1 MRILLSWLREFVDV
15 PGSAEDVA
23 RAMSTRGFAVEGI
36 ERLATDLSA
45 GAVHPKDG
53 PPSQHWLVGS
63 QRDPTAA
70 KADAVIDF
78 EVTANRPDCLSV
90 VGMAREV
97 ATAYGVRLRGRG
109 ATRSGPPRGPRALAP
124 APRSLDIVIENPD
137 LCPRY
142 VGAVADV
149 EVRPSPAWMQ
159 QRLEAAGIRP
169 ISNIVDVTN
178 YVLIEMGQPMH
189 AFDHARLAGA
199 EIRVRTARPGEP
211 LRTLDGQLRTLS
223 PETLVIADGERATAV
238 AGVMGGGD
246 SQVSPAT
253 KTIVLESAYFNP
265 LSVRRTSK
273 KLGLKTE
280 ASVRFERG
288 ADPAVPAEAMHR
300 ALALIEMIGA
310 GRARGR
316 VLDRYPKRMKPAVL
330 RLRRAKIAGL
340 LGAAVP
346 DRDVR
351 RMLKHLGFGL
361 EPAADGWRV
370 VVPTRRVDVT
380 REVDLIEE
388 VARHYGFDRLPTT
401 FPALIA
407 AAPPVDP
414 RIVRARHLR
423 STLTAAGFF
432 EAVTFGFIAERT
444 AAPFAAEED
453 LVPIANP
460 LSELFAVLRPSLLPG
475 LVDAVAHNRRREQR
489 DVRLFEI
496 GARFTRSGGE
506 RQALGCVWT
515 GAAAP
520 EHWSGTGRAVDFFD
534 ITAVAERICQAVGAD
549 VQTIPLHEPW
559 LVPGR
564 SAAVVANG
572 TRVGVAGQLAEAT
585 ADAHGLPGSDPVYVA
600 ELDLDALAPAGR
612 REVRVEPL
620 PRYPSVTRDISI
632 LIDDTLPAA
641 DVRRTIREAAPA
653 TLVRVGEFDRYQG
666 RGIPAEKVS
675 LSLRLT
681 FRSSDRTLT
690 DGEVQAAM
698 ERVIAALRERHG
710 AVQR

>member
-1 MRILLSWLREFVDV
+1 MKILLSWLREFADV
-15 PGSAEDVA
+15 PGSADDVA
-23 RAMSTRGFAVEGI
+23 RTMSTRGFAVEGI
-36 ERLATDLSA
+36 EYLKGDLS
-45 GAVHPKDG
+45 
-53 PPSQHWLVGS
+53 
-63 QRDPTAA
+63 AA

-78 EVTANRPDCLSV
+78 EVTANRPDCMSV
-90 VGMAREV
+90 IGMAREV
-97 ATAYGVRLRGRG
+97 ATAYGVKLRTRAGRAPQAKG
-109 ATRSGPPRGPRALAP
+109 RAPQLQ
-124 APRSLDIVIENPD
+124 IVIDNPD

-149 EVRPSPAWMQ
+149 EVRPSPTWMQ

-169 ISNIVDVTN
+169 ISSIVDVTN
-178 YVLIEMGQPMH
+178 YVLLEMGQPMH
-189 AFDHARLAGA
+189 AFDYARLAGGQ
-199 EIRVRTARPGEP
+199 IRVRTARPGETV
-211 LRTLDGQLRTLS
+211 RTLDGQRRTLA
-223 PETLVIADGERATAV
+223 PDMLVIADAERAVAI

-246 SQVSPAT
+246 SEVTGAT

-280 ASVRFERG
+280 ASMRFERG
-288 ADPAVPAEAMHR
+288 ADPDLPAEAMHR

-316 VLDRYPKRMKPAVL
+316 MLDRYPKRVKPAVL

-340 LGAAVP
+340 LGASVP

-351 RMLKHLGFGL
+351 RIFGSLGFAL
-361 EPAADGWRV
+361 APAAGGWRV
-370 VVPTRRVDVT
+370 GIPTRRVDAA

-388 VARHYGFDRLPTT
+388 VARQYGFDRLPTT
-401 FPALIA
+401 FPALTA
-407 AAPPVDP
+407 AAPPIDP
-414 RIVRARHLR
+414 RIRRARHLR
-423 STLTAAGFF
+423 EVLTGAGFF
-432 EAVTFGFIAERT
+432 EAVTFGFIAEG
-444 AAPFAAEED
+444 AGAPFAAGGD

-506 RQALGCVWT
+506 HQAVGCVWT

-520 EHWSGTGRAVDFFD
+520 DHWSGTGRPVDFFD
-534 ITAVAERICQAVGAD
+534 LKAVVERVCQAAGAEVRTTPVD
-549 VQTIPLHEPW
+549 EPW

-564 SAAVVANG
+564 AAAVFANG
-572 TRVGVAGQLAEAT
+572 TRVGVFGQLAET
-585 ADAHGLPGSDPVYVA
+585 IADAHGLPGSDPVYAA
-600 ELDLDALAPAGR
+600 EVDLDALAPAAAR
-612 REVRVEPL
+612 RVVRVEPL
-620 PRYPSVTRDISI
+620 PRFPSVIRDISI

-641 DVRRTIREAAPA
+641 DVHRTIRNAASA
-653 TLVRVGEFDRYQG
+653 TLVRISEFDRYQG
-666 RGIPAEKVS
+666 KGIPEGKLS

-690 DGEVQAAM
+690 DAAVQTAM
-698 ERVIAALRERHG
+698 ERVLGALTEQHG